1 MNTIIGISGV
11 AGAGKD
17 TFFNLLSE
25 RLPCK
30 KYSLADELKKEV
42 NQWTRMHYGINSVTC
57 SREQKEIIRPFLV
70 FHGATK
76 RHASEGRHWIEKLND
91 TLIKDKHSGFK
102 IVTDIRYDEY
112 ENDEVSWLKN
122 ELNGILVH
130 ISQFE
135 YLRVKAAELFEDPR
149 ELWIPEETK
158 TEDLLRLF
166 KEPVNSEEAR
176 NDPRIKEKSNFQIE
190 WEFVKNGQIHELG
203 SYIDNFIDWLV
214 DHENANRH
222 DLNKKN

>member
-1 MNTIIGISGV
+1 MNTVIGISGV

-17 TFFNLLSE
+17 TFYDLLSE

-30 KYSLADELKKEV
+30 KYSLANELKKEV
-42 NQWTRMHYGINSVTC
+42 NQWTRMHYGIDSVDC
-57 SREQKEIIRPFLV
+57 SREEKEIIRPFLV
-70 FHGATK
+70 FHGTTK
-76 RHASEGRHWIEKLND
+76 RHASKGRHWINKLND
-91 TLIKDKHSGFK
+91 TLINDKRSGFK

-135 YLRVKAAELFEDPR
+135 YQRAVAAEMFNDPR
-149 ELWIPEETK
+149 ELWIPEEK
-158 TEDLLRLF
+158 NENLLRLF
-166 KEPVNSEEAR
+166 KAPVNSEEAR
-176 NDPRIKEKSNFQIE
+176 NDPIIKEKSDFQIE
-190 WEFVKNGQIHELG
+190 WEFIKNGQIDKLG

-214 DHENANRH
+214 DHEKTTNRLN
-222 DLNKKN
+222 LNK